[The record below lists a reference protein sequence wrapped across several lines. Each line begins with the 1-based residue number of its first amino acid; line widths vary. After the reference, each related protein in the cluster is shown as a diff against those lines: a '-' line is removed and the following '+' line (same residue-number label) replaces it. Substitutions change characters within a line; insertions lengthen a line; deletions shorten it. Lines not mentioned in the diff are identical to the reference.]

1 MPRRKGAGT
10 DDRAVHCAENAL
22 VREELLL
29 RIPLDWETSVVL
41 QALGSEAD
49 GLSPS
54 ADRFNYRRRQK
65 SERDHMAYVAI
76 TQALSVRDEG
86 VDKSGDFGRGP

>member
-1 MPRRKGAGT
+1 M
-10 DDRAVHCAENAL
+10 
-22 VREELLL
+22 LL
-29 RIPLDWETSVVL
+29 RIPFDWETSMVL
-41 QALGSEAD
+41 QALGRKAH
-49 GLSPS
+49 GLLPC